1 MSATKYSAMSCRRDH
16 SPPPPRPPIRTW
28 NWSLGGLLDKLTLE
42 TGALDGDE
50 ATVGQKRR
58 RDEEATAELLR
69 AAEAILSIS
78 ATLPAEMEELLV
90 ARLAGT
96 DELSVLVDAAL
107 QASVAAAPG

>member
-1 MSATKYSAMSCRRDH
+1 MSCRRDL
-16 SPPPPRPPIRTW
+16 SPPPQRPPRPQTW
-28 NWSLGGLLDKLTLE
+28 NWYLGGLLDRLTLS
-42 TGALDGDE
+42 TGADGNE

-58 RDEEATAELLR
+58 RDEEELAELLR